1 MPEERERA
9 ERMAIISEC
18 MDSGVLKLWPWP
30 WDSKDVPESG
40 EIDDDLGLRFEF
52 DLTRCFSSAMAGPS
66 RADAATLPVFK
77 APPSNP
83 GRYELNPWPMTLPP
97 RTMIEPWRY
106 RRGDSSAWARQRER

>member
-52 DLTRCFSSAMAGPS
+52 DLTR
-66 RADAATLPVFK
+66 
-77 APPSNP
+77 
-83 GRYELNPWPMTLPP
+83 
-97 RTMIEPWRY
+97 
-106 RRGDSSAWARQRER
+106 